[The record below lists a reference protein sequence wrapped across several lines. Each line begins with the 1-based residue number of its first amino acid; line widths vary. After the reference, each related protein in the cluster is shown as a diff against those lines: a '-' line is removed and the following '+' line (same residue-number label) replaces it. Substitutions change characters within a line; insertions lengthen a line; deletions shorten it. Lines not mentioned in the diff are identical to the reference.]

1 MKRFITALTISLFLL
16 SSTALVLAT
25 DDSIEGPSKLEVV
38 GDVLWIRPIGFIQ
51 TGLGAVAYV
60 ISLPVTISLKKT
72 DEAKEFL
79 ITFPYNYYFKRPLGE
94 M

>member
-1 MKRFITALTISLFLL
+1 MKRLMTVLAISLFLL
-16 SSTALVLAT
+16 SSTELVLAA
-25 DDSIEGPSKLEVV
+25 DDSVEEPSKLEVM

-51 TGLGAVAYV
+51 TGLGVIAYV
-60 ISLPVTISLKKT
+60 ISLPVTTHLKKA

-79 ITFPYNYYFKRPLGE
+79 ITFPYNYYFKRPLGK